1 MIQDGSTHDGVY
13 PISITC
19 ILAENKEMSNN
30 NATDQADVQASQAPQ
45 EQLWRRHAVML
56 GPISN

>member
-1 MIQDGSTHDGVY
+1 MMVY
-13 PISITC
+13 TQPPSHTVHPGGT
-19 ILAENKEMSNN
+19 KEMSNN

-45 EQLWRRHAVML
+45 EHLWRRHAVML